1 MNTRPLSPRTFR
13 LAFWLALFAALV
25 QLALGFQSARHQA
38 GMLAAGSDWQEI
50 CSADGIVSLASDTS
64 GDSDDTGLSASAG
77 TCALCAASG
86 LVAAPPASQV
96 VARPSITCSAVG
108 FPTANAP
115 APTARFAPR
124 PPGQG
129 PPLHA

>member
-13 LAFWLALFAALV
+13 LALWLALFAVLA
-25 QLALGFQSARHQA
+25 QFALGFQSARHQA

-50 CSADGIVSLASDTS
+50 CTADGIVSLASDTGS
-64 GDSDDTGLSASAG
+64 DSDDTGLSASAG

-86 LVAAPPASQV
+86 LVAAPPAPLV
-96 VARPSITCSAVG
+96 VARPSISNSAG
-108 FPTANAP
+108 TFPTASAHP
-115 APTARFAPR
+115 LAARFAPR